1 MNLENCELF
10 KIVLSVDATEST
22 ETQNTFEFSQTATT
36 SLDEFDSVADAIGF
50 YVSLLLKS
58 MGFHRENDYLFM
70 ESVTERERCFL
81 EEALEKYREHI
92 GGVK

>member
-10 KIVLSVDATEST
+10 KIVLSVDATEPDD
-22 ETQNTFEFSQTATT
+22 TFEFSQTATT
-36 SLDEFDSVADAIGF
+36 NLDEFDSVSDAIGF
-50 YVSLLLKS
+50 YVNLLLKS

>member
-10 KIVLSVDATEST
+10 KIILSVDATESDD
-22 ETQNTFEFSQTATT
+22 TFEFSQTATIN
-36 SLDEFDSVADAIGF
+36 LDEFDSVSDAIGF
-50 YVSLLLKS
+50 YVNLLLKS